1 MVFTLFINYFLEVG
15 TMGKREL
22 GRILRERRKQLTL
35 TQDEIAKRLNY
46 KTKDSISKIEMGTS
60 EITVTKLYEYA
71 EALET
76 TVQELLEIKVQQK
89 AIAVE
94 INSYDKKPLMAF
106 SILVNEDGDVWVAK
120 LLNCIQTNVED
131 SYKGDM
137 MSRLTMTTNIEKLT
151 NELVFSN

>member
-1 MVFTLFINYFLEVG
+1 
-15 TMGKREL
+15 MGKREL

-94 INSYDKKPLMAF
+94 INS
-106 SILVNEDGDVWVAK
+106 
-120 LLNCIQTNVED
+120 
-131 SYKGDM
+131 
-137 MSRLTMTTNIEKLT
+137 
-151 NELVFSN
+151 